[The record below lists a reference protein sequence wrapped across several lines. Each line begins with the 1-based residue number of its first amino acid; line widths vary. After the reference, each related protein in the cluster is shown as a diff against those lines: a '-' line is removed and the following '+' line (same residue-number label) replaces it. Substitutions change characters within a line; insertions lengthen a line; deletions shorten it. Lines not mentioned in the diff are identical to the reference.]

1 MGWGSLRGLVLAGCG
16 GLSMVNMNVGWLTDG
31 WMDGW
36 TDGLTTPQQLRTELL
51 DPRVRCISAHFER
64 STYLYH
70 FFISFSPD
78 HELDPPSSPFLRA
91 LHLQP
96 AFHQALLVSLNP
108 FFWIREGPAE
118 RSFCLFSNT
127 PSCTHSALAVDA
139 RLARE
144 PGLWHLYR
152 ARLKHE
158 RVDISRRRR
167 A

>member
-1 MGWGSLRGLVLAGCG
+1 MGKFAGAG
-16 GLSMVNMNVGWLTDG
+16 AGWLWRVGYGEYERWMNG

-36 TDGLTTPQQLRTELL
+36 IDDSPTTPHRALGPARSMYQCTIRAL
-51 DPRVRCISAHFER
+51 D
-64 STYLYH
+64 L
-70 FFISFSPD
+70 
-78 HELDPPSSPFLRA
+78 PFLFRFF
-91 LHLQP
+91 LPGSRTRSPQL
-96 AFHQALLVSLNP
+96 P
-108 FFWIREGPAE
+108 FFQSASFLAYVSPGSSCFFKPLFWIFGGPAA

-158 RVDISRRRR
+158 MVDISRRWR

>member
-1 MGWGSLRGLVLAGCG
+1 
-16 GLSMVNMNVGWLTDG
+16 
-31 WMDGW
+31 MDGW

-51 DPRVRCISAHFER
+51 DPRSMYQRTFRALDLPF
-64 STYLYH
+64 L

-78 HELDPPSSPFLRA
+78 HELDPPSSPFFQSA
-91 LHLQP
+91 SFP
-96 AFHQALLVSLNP
+96 ACVSP
-108 FFWIREGPAE
+108 GSSCFFKPLFRICGGPAA

-144 PGLWHLYR
+144 PGLWHFYR

-158 RVDISRRRR
+158 RVDISRRWR

>member
-1 MGWGSLRGLVLAGCG
+1 M
-16 GLSMVNMNVGWLTDG
+16 DG

-36 TDGLTTPQQLRTELL
+36 IDDSPATPHRALGPARSMYQRIFRAL
-51 DPRVRCISAHFER
+51 D
-64 STYLYH
+64 
-70 FFISFSPD
+70 
-78 HELDPPSSPFLRA
+78 SPFLFFHFFLPGSRTGSPQLPFFQSA
-91 LHLQP
+91 SFP
-96 AFHQALLVSLNP
+96 ACVSLDSSCFFKP
-108 FFWIREGPAE
+108 LFWICGGPAA

-127 PSCTHSALAVDA
+127 HSCTHSALAVDA

-158 RVDISRRRR
+158 RVDISRQRR